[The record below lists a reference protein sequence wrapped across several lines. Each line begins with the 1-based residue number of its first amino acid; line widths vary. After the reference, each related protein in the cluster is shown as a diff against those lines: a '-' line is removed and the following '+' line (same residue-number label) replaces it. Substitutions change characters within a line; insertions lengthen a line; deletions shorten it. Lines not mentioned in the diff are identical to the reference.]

1 MAKGSFIDWYCRKV
15 RKVLICK
22 SEIKDQILN
31 NLQCDLAEYVE
42 NNPEATDSQLIEKF
56 GNPESYAKAYL
67 ATLSDDEILVRV
79 KTGSFR
85 KKLWIILAAVM
96 VVAVVASI
104 VGMIIHNNQHMGRY
118 YTEAV
123 STITTD
129 NPA

>member
-31 NLQCDLAEYVE
+31 NLQCDLAAYVE
-42 NNPEATDSQLIEKF
+42 NNPEATDSQLIE
-56 GNPESYAKAYL
+56 KAYL